1 MIINPNIAIIEAL
14 PGVGGDESKL
24 WMKELLLSYIRC
36 TQKKGFKFVYL
47 DENIV
52 KISGDGAFNLFKNE
66 SGVHR
71 VQRIP
76 ATEKR
81 GRVHTSTAVILVLPQ
96 IIQSDIKL
104 NSSDLEWQFY
114 RSGGHGGQNV
124 NKVSTAVRLI
134 HRPSGIVITASKERY
149 QEANRKIALNLLLA
163 KLYQLEEEKKKGMM
177 YSLVKNVGTGERADK
192 IRTYNFPQNRLTD
205 HRIGK
210 SFHNLKEVIEEG
222 KWDKIFQ
229 PNKSAT

>member
-1 MIINPNIAIIEAL
+1 MNPNSQTVYLEVRQAA
-14 PGVGGDESKL
+14 GGDEAKIWASDL
-24 WMKELLLSYIRC
+24 IRM
-36 TQKKGFKFVYL
+36 YL
-47 DENIV
+47 RYAVKCGWKALQVDEGTL
-52 KISGDGAFNLFKNE
+52 KISGHEVFDALKNE

-81 GRVHTSTAVILVLPQ
+81 GRVHTSTATVAVVPQ
-96 IIQSDIKL
+96 ISQSQIQV
-104 NSSDLEWQFY
+104 NQNDLDWQFY

-134 HRPSGIVITASKERY
+134 HRPTGIVVTAQTERF
-149 QEANRKIALNLLLA
+149 QEQNRKIALDLLNA
-163 KLYQLEEEKKKGMM
+163 KLYQLEEEKKKGMRNS
-177 YSLVKNVGTGERADK
+177 YVVNVGIGDRAEK

-210 SFHNLKEVIEEG
+210 SFHNLEDIIEEG
-222 KWDKIFQ
+222 KWDKVF
-229 PNKSAT
+229 ST